1 MNTIDMIILGI
12 LGISVLVGLYRGF
25 VASVASL
32 GSCLLS
38 LGLSFWLNPRIV
50 EWVRSNPEII
60 RTLMSYTDAGTRIGD
75 QTLAQT
81 GVANLGSSG
90 ITEIL
95 SKVNLPEPLNSLLR
109 NNLQNQVFQ
118 SAGLSQVGDYV
129 TQTIVGAVLN
139 VICFILCF
147 LVCFLLLH
155 LVLGFL
161 KAIFSFPVLK
171 QLNSLAG
178 GVFGLLRGALLV
190 FIAFALMPLIQTVV
204 PLDGIAQMTA
214 ESTLAP
220 LFNGSQLILAIMR
233 GGF

>member
-90 ITEIL
+90 IAEIL

>member
-90 ITEIL
+90 IAEIL
-95 SKVNLPEPLNSLLR
+95 SKVNLPEPLNSLLQ

-161 KAIFSFPVLK
+161 KAIFCFPVLK

>member
-1 MNTIDMIILGI
+1 MIILGI

-90 ITEIL
+90 IAEIL